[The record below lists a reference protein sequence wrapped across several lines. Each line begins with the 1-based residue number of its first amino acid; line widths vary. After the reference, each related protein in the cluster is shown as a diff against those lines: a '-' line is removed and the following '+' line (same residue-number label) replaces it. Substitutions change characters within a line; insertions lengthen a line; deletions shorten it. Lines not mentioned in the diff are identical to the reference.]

1 MVKMIEKKLDGSFD
15 LRQEL
20 KLNDG
25 VADGYDEKYVELVQ
39 FPKKSSANHIPPTN
53 IAIAAVVVLKQSSG
67 THEVAL
73 KLFND
78 QGFLD
83 TVYLN
88 DKFKDSDNE
97 NMLGVNNG
105 ALLYCIDDNK
115 ESCTFFFLR
124 QTTSSIFPGTTNRLT
139 SRFTL
144 SAQ

>member
-1 MVKMIEKKLDGSFD
+1 
-15 LRQEL
+15 L

-53 IAIAAVVVLKQSSG
+53 IAIAAVAVEEQISG
-67 THEVAL
+67 NNNLEIAL

-78 QGFLD
+78 QGLLD

-88 DKFKDSDNE
+88 HKFQDSDNH
-97 NMLGVNNG
+97 NILGTNKG
-105 ALLYCIDDNK
+105 ALLYCIDDKK

-124 QTTSSIFPGTTNRLT
+124 
-139 SRFTL
+139 
-144 SAQ
+144 